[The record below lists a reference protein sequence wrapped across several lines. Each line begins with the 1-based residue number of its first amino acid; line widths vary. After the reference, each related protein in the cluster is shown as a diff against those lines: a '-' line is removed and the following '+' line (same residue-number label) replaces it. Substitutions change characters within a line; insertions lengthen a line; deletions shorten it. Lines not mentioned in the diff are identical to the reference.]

1 VTGDIRKQLS
11 EALDE
16 AEAEARNFSTRT
28 WTAVTDGQY
37 GPAVRTG
44 ADKDA
49 EWSREVNYQVWR
61 CDDEADGCPDS
72 ARQWIA
78 EAEHIAR
85 WDPSTVL
92 RLIERDRALLADLQ
106 AVEAECS
113 DAEAGATPPEVRP
126 LMVTGVERRVLREQ
140 FERAAA
146 FWLGGAPASPAQAH
160 P

>member
-1 VTGDIRKQLS
+1 VTGDIRKQLAD
-11 EALDE
+11 ALDR
-16 AEAEARNFSTRT
+16 AEAEACDFSTRT

-61 CDDEADGCPDS
+61 CEDEADGCPDS

-78 EAEHIAR
+78 EAKHIAR

-92 RLIERDRALLADLQ
+92 RLVKHFRQELTEIDSALADDAGDEMAQWRLGL
-106 AVEAECS
+106 AAELWL
-113 DAEAGATPPEVRP
+113 GTPEVDR
-126 LMVTGVERRVLREQ
+126 
-140 FERAAA
+140 
-146 FWLGGAPASPAQAH
+146 
-160 P
+160 